1 MQINDILKEKNTTKY
16 RLAKESGIPYTTVN
30 DICNGKAD
38 ISKCSI
44 ETIYRISKVLCV
56 SIEELV
62 EPYLDHRVDFEVFKS
77 HTCHQVKEKGDLQ
90 FIIEVLEKDEINGF
104 YKKQWYRECFYMLA
118 MLDYLSRENDVPLC
132 TQYDEIRKKK
142 LKNALYPSGILMA
155 AKVAKSDKIMQQ
167 ALKEAIPEFLQF
179 NIVESEVRNVI

>member
-1 MQINDILKEKNTTKY
+1 MRMNEILKEKNITKY
-16 RLAKESGIPYTTVN
+16 RLAKESGVPYTTVN
-30 DICNGKAD
+30 DICNGRAD

-44 ETIYRISKVLCV
+44 ETIYRISKVLRI
-56 SIEELV
+56 SMEELV

-77 HTCHQVKEKGDLQ
+77 NTCHRVKEKGDLQ
-90 FIIEVLEKDEINGF
+90 FIIEVLEKDEISNF

-132 TQYDEIRKKK
+132 TQYDELRTKK
-142 LKNALYPSGILMA
+142 LRDKLYPSSILMA
-155 AKVAKSDKIMQQ
+155 AKVTKNDKIIQQ
-167 ALKEAIPEFLQF
+167 ALKEAIPEFLRF